1 MLAKKLNRVYTI
13 DENDKNKYLK
23 NGFDIIN
30 EKGEVVE
37 NAITKTITYSEHN
50 KIVEE
55 LKEKHQNEIAELNVA
70 LIKANDVP
78 KNATE
83 LKKVNAELT
92 AANEALAKEVEELKA
107 QVEELTKVGENDG
120 QVQE

>member
-13 DENDKNKYLK
+13 SEVEKDVYLK
-23 NGFDIIN
+23 RGFDIVN
-30 EKGEVVE
+30 EKGELIE
-37 NAITKTITYSEHN
+37 ASADKKISYAEHM

-55 LKEKHQNEIAELNVA
+55 LKAQVETLNAEIE
-70 LIKANDVP
+70 KANSVP

-92 AANEALAKEVEELKA
+92 AANETLVKEVEELKA
-107 QVEELTKVGENDG
+107 QVVELTKVGENDG
-120 QVQE
+120 KVQE

>member
-13 DENDKNKYLK
+13 DEADKDKYLK

-37 NAITKTITYSEHN
+37 NAATKTITYSEHT

-55 LKEKHQNEIAELNVA
+55 LKAEIEAVKADLV
-70 LIKANDVP
+70 KANEVP
-78 KNATE
+78 KNAKD
-83 LKKVNAELT
+83 LKAANEELT
-92 AANEALAKEVEELKA
+92 AANEALAKEVAELKA
-107 QVEELTKVGENDG
+107 QVESLTKDGENDG

>member
-30 EKGEVVE
+30 EKGEVIE
-37 NAITKTITYSEHN
+37 NAITKTIAYSEHN

-55 LKEKHQNEIAELNVA
+55 LKAQVETLNAELE
-70 LIKANDVP
+70 KANDVP

-92 AANEALAKEVEELKA
+92 AANEALVKEVEELKA

-120 QVQE
+120 EVQE

>member
-30 EKGEVVE
+30 EKGEVIE
-37 NAITKTITYSEHN
+37 NAITKTIAYSEHN

-55 LKEKHQNEIAELNVA
+55 LK
-70 LIKANDVP
+70 
-78 KNATE
+78 
-83 LKKVNAELT
+83 
-92 AANEALAKEVEELKA
+92 A
-107 QVEELTKVGENDG
+107 QVETLTKVGENDG
-120 QVQE
+120 EVQE